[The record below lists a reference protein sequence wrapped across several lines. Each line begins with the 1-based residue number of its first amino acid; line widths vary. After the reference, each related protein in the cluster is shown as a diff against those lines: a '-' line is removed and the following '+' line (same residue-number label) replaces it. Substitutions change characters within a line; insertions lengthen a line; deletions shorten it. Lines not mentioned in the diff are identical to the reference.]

1 MELDNYRIL
10 SSNNINELEEMMNRE
25 SSNGFKVVAFN
36 DNKDPDNW
44 QGIVTMER
52 VDFESCKDNEEVRSI
67 LKEVVVEGSV
77 PPYITNR
84 IKNLL
89 ND

>member
-10 SSNNINELEEMMNRE
+10 SSNNINELEEMMNNA
-25 SSNGFKVVAFN
+25 SADGFKVVKFN

-44 QGIVTMER
+44 QGIVIMER
-52 VDFESCKDNEEVRSI
+52 IIFES
-67 LKEVVVEGSV
+67 
-77 PPYITNR
+77 
-84 IKNLL
+84 

>member
-36 DNKDPDNW
+36 DNKDPDN
-44 QGIVTMER
+44 
-52 VDFESCKDNEEVRSI
+52 
-67 LKEVVVEGSV
+67 
-77 PPYITNR
+77 
-84 IKNLL
+84 
-89 ND
+89 